1 MDRLESWIKC
11 APPHGCTMHGQDPC
25 NFQTFASPFQPKL
38 LPRNKV
44 PGMAL
49 VLLALALAAKPTLY
63 DMKAFT
69 TDGHLMDLAEVSVIH
84 HT

>member
-1 MDRLESWIKC
+1 MDRLESCIKWLHRL
-11 APPHGCTMHGQDPC
+11 ARRSCTMHNACMARNSAP
-25 NFQTFASPFQPKL
+25 NFQTFAPPAK
-38 LPRNKV
+38 
-44 PGMAL
+44 MAL